1 MNSTLRNFFQN
12 IFPTSKYIIYPDDS
26 FKKKWDLLIVVCLL
40 YMSIILPFRIAFEE
54 SDDEEWGPYDIV
66 ELIMNIIF
74 FIDIVLNFFTAY
86 YDENEN
92 LELDKKKIA
101 KNYITSWFIIDVIST
116 IPLQN
121 IFVSLSNYNNVL
133 RISRIPKIIRFI
145 KMTR

>member
-74 FIDIVLNFFTAY
+74 FLDIVLNFFTAY